1 MNKLLLTG
9 LIALLFAP
17 PLAVIA
23 SVVRDPSPSFAF
35 S

>member
-9 LIALLFAP
+9 LIALLFVS

-23 SVVRDPSPSFAF
+23 SVVRNPSPPLPY
-35 S
+35 